1 LIGEKRSYKLIHI
14 KKISLQNHLLKK
26 HPFKKFFYTKLRC
39 KQAMRK
45 LFLLSV
51 LFLFGMMFIASAQNT
66 QSKTCT
72 ITGFVTDAQNNP
84 LQEVNVYDTLNY
96 KGTSTDSKGF
106 FKIELPKQKKAVV
119 AFRYVGFETVYKS
132 VNTFNKNKLKL
143 EVQLKPSTLNEITI
157 RDEITRGTSIERINS
172 QALEVISS
180 AGSGVENIV
189 KSLPGVSSNNELSSQ
204 YSVRG
209 GNFDENLVYVNGFEI
224 TRPFLIRS
232 GQQEGLSFIN
242 PDLVGSIKFS
252 SGGFQAKYGDKMSSV
267 LDIAYKTP
275 TEFKGS
281 IGIGLLGYSGHIEGI
296 SNNKKITFLL
306 GVRFKSNAYLLNAL
320 PTQGDY
326 QPSFL
331 DIQTNLAYQINSN
344 LKLAYIGN
352 FSRNKYEII
361 PQFSES
367 SFGAVN
373 FSRQIRIAFDGQER
387 DSFLST
393 MNGLSLS
400 YQPNTKF
407 SAKLL
412 SSVYA
417 TLEKES
423 FDIISEYYIG
433 EVETDASKE
442 DYGKVTTILGVGT
455 FHDYARNRLA
465 AVISNTELNATYEV
479 NKNHYLQAG
488 LQFKYENIQDQ
499 LKEWDRVDS
508 AGYSRPVSIDEVL
521 LSRYLKAEANIS
533 GNRFAGFLQDTY
545 TAGINN
551 RFKVTAGLRFNYW
564 SFNKELYL
572 NPRLQASFTPTGLF
586 IGNKEIKRDV
596 LLRFSTGAHYQPPF
610 YREMRNYEG
619 VINSSLRSQK
629 SWHTVLGAEYQFK
642 ISNKPFKFMVEAY
655 HKKLWDLVPYD
666 IDNVLIRYT
675 GLNEATGYAVGI
687 DFRLNGQFVG
697 DTESWFSFSLL
708 KTEEDL
714 ANDSFIY
721 EFEDEVTGEPMQI
734 DSLVGSVARPTDQR
748 YNFNIFFQDHIP
760 NNENYK
766 VHLNFVMGGGLAYG
780 PPNNARYRN
789 AFRFNSYKRADIGF
803 SALLFDTKKR
813 DLPSKNPLRHFN
825 SFWLTAEILNILGF
839 ENTLSAIWVEDFNG
853 VQYAAPNRL
862 TSRLVN
868 VRLVSK
874 F

>member
-1 LIGEKRSYKLIHI
+1 M
-14 KKISLQNHLLKK
+14 Q
-26 HPFKKFFYTKLRC
+26 KFY
-39 KQAMRK
+39 
-45 LFLLSV
+45 LLSV
-51 LFLFGMMFIASAQNT
+51 LFIFGLMFNAASAQNN
-66 QSKTCT
+66 TCT
-72 ITGFVTDAQNNP
+72 ITGIVTDDKNNP
-84 LQEVNVYDTLNY
+84 LVGVNVIDTLTY
-96 KGTSTDSKGF
+96 QGTSTDGKGSYTI
-106 FKIELPKQKKAVV
+106 KMPQQKNVV
-119 AFRYVGFETVYKS
+119 LALSYLGYETFYKTI
-132 VNTFNKNKLKL
+132 NTTKKNKLKL
-143 EVQLKPSTLNEITI
+143 NIALKPSTLEEII
-157 RDEITRGTSIERINS
+157 IHDETVKGTSIERINS
-172 QALEVISS
+172 QSIEAISTVGGLETI
-180 AGSGVENIV
+180 I
-189 KSLPGVSSNNELSSQ
+189 KSLPGVTNNNELSSQ

-209 GNFDENLVYVNGFEI
+209 GNFDENLVYVNDFEI

-242 PDLVGSIKFS
+242 PDLVGSIQFS

-267 LDIAYKTP
+267 LDISYKTP

-281 IGIGLLGYSGHIEGI
+281 IGVGLLGYSGHLEGVT
-296 SNNKKITFLL
+296 NNEKFTYLF
-306 GVRFKSNAYLLNAL
+306 GVRYKSNAYLLNAL

-331 DIQTNLAYQINSN
+331 DIQTNLSYKINDN

-352 FSRNKYEII
+352 ISRNKYEII

-373 FSRQIRIAFDGQER
+373 FSREIRIAFDGQER
-387 DSFLST
+387 DSFLSS
-393 MNGLSLS
+393 MNGLSLN
-400 YQPNTKF
+400 YQPNNKF

-412 SSVYA
+412 SSVYVTA
-417 TLEKES
+417 EKES

-433 EVETDASKE
+433 EVENDPSKE
-442 DYGKVTTILGVGT
+442 NYGEVTTILGVGT
-455 FHDYARNRLA
+455 FHDYARNRLG
-465 AVISNTELNATYEV
+465 AVISNTELNASYEF
-479 NKNHYLQAG
+479 NKNHFVQAG
-488 LQFKYENIQDQ
+488 LQYKYENIQDQ

-521 LSRYLKAEANIS
+521 LTRYLKTEANIS
-533 GNRFAGFLQDTY
+533 GSRVAGFLQDTY

-551 RFKVTAGLRFNYW
+551 RFKLTAGLRFNYW
-564 SFNKELYL
+564 TFNNEAYL

-586 IGNKEIKRDV
+586 FRGKEIQRD
-596 LLRFSTGAHYQPPF
+596 LLFRFSTGAHYQPPF

-619 VINSSLRSQK
+619 VINASLRAQK
-629 SWHTVLGAEYQFK
+629 SWHTVLGGEYNFK
-642 ISNKPFKFMVEAY
+642 IAEKPFKFTVEAY

-675 GLNEATGYAVGI
+675 GQNEATGYAMGI
-687 DFRLNGQFVG
+687 DFRLNGKFVG

-721 EFEDEVTGEPMQI
+721 EYTDEATGEPMQI
-734 DSLVGSVARPTDQR
+734 DSLVGSIARPTDQR
-748 YNFNIFFQDHIP
+748 YNFNIFFQDHLP
-760 NNENYK
+760 NNDNYK
-766 VHLNFVMGGGLAYG
+766 VHLNFVMGGGLAFG

-789 AFRFNSYKRADIGF
+789 AFRYNSYKRADIGF
-803 SALLFDTKKR
+803 SALLFDTSKR
-813 DLPSKNPLRHFN
+813 ELPSKNPLRHFN

-839 ENTLSAIWVEDFNG
+839 ENTLSTIWVEDFNG
-853 VQYAAPNRL
+853 TQYAAPNRL